1 MSEIFS
7 NVIYRL
13 DGDFGNL
20 TRDNSAA
27 ANMDE
32 LKRNG
37 VDWLANLTSDNL
49 RAIANDKVA
58 SNTAVDALPD
68 LSRQLMARYESTG
81 KETDKIFVRTSDFA
95 LLMKL
100 EFLRTALKGNEKDL
114 YDSNDIERTLI
125 SLSEMERNIT
135 VGPLKYPKY
144 NLVLSNPD
152 GSNLVVFTNG
162 PCGSIGMIYQNASDE
177 WSSDDYK
184 AVIKSGIEDA
194 IKRKLPTS
202 QLPQSLRSSLDRLV
216 NDETKGTELLSDH
229 PELKEEEIATIREW
243 LHSAY
248 MSALLTEVYDHL
260 DSSNGKEKAFLVLVQ
275 DYFRGY
281 LYGG

>member
-1 MSEIFS
+1 
-7 NVIYRL
+7 
-13 DGDFGNL
+13 
-20 TRDNSAA
+20 
-27 ANMDE
+27 MDE

-58 SNTAVDALPD
+58 SKTALDAIPD
-68 LSRQLMARYESTG
+68 LSKQLMSRYESTG
-81 KETDKIFVRTSDFA
+81 KETDKIFVRVSDFA

-135 VGPLKYPKY
+135 VGRLKYQKY
-144 NLVLSNPD
+144 DLVLSNS
-152 GSNLVVFTNG
+152 GEGNLIVFTDG
-162 PCGSIGMIYQNASDE
+162 PCASIGMIYQNASDE
-177 WSSDDYK
+177 GSSDDYK
-184 AVIKSGIEDA
+184 AIIKSGIEDA
-194 IKRKLPTS
+194 IKGKLPTS

-229 PELKEEEIATIREW
+229 PELKKDEIATIREW

-248 MSALLTEVYDHL
+248 LSALLSEVYDHL
-260 DSSNGKEKAFLVLVQ
+260 DSSSGKEKEFLSLVQ